1 MLCNRDLLR
10 NEEKS
15 IHHLVAV
22 CDKHP
27 SYCYG
32 HYLLGEEYLHRGDA
46 SSALQSFQNALRED
60 DSDYRVWLGLGDCH
74 LLRKDNR
81 TAAAHYCQALTIFP
95 SCSNAYCRLARA
107 WIQAGNLENAHQTV
121 NKGLSNDKNCMGVS
135 AARLFDLVVAPQSG
149 AIEEKQAIQEG
160 DLLLWE
166 GASAVQS
173 RDLGVYWYGSV
184 LSRNREYSWEQTNSL
199 LSKQDRFIARTS
211 DVFIETIRIRM
222 ASLMIQTTQK

>member
-15 IHHLVAV
+15 IHHLVSV
-22 CDKHP
+22 CEKHP

-74 LLRKDNR
+74 YLRKDNR

-95 SCSNAYCRLARA
+95 GCMNAYCRLARA

-121 NKGLSNDKNCMGVS
+121 NKGLSIDKNCMGVNVAVCVWS
-135 AARLFDLVVAPQSG
+135 SYCSSKRSSWRETNNTKRRSTAMRRCERGAVSRSRCISIWLSVITKSGIFLKANEFSFWRARS
-149 AIEEKQAIQEG
+149 IH
-160 DLLLWE
+160 
-166 GASAVQS
+166 
-173 RDLGVYWYGSV
+173 R
-184 LSRNREYSWEQTNSL
+184 TN
-199 LSKQDRFIARTS
+199 KWWPY
-211 DVFIETIRIRM
+211 
-222 ASLMIQTTQK
+222 

>member
-135 AARLFDLVVAPQSG
+135 VARLFDLVIAPQSG
-149 AIEEKQAIQEG
+149 AVEEKQAIQEG
-160 DLLLWE
+160 DLLL
-166 GASAVQS
+166 
-173 RDLGVYWYGSV
+173 
-184 LSRNREYSWEQTNSL
+184 
-199 LSKQDRFIARTS
+199 
-211 DVFIETIRIRM
+211 
-222 ASLMIQTTQK
+222 

>member
-32 HYLLGEEYLHRGDA
+32 HYLLGEEFLHRGDA
-46 SSALQSFQNALRED
+46 SAALQSFQNALRED

-74 LLRKDNR
+74 LLKKDNR

-95 SCSNAYCRLARA
+95 SCTNAYCRLAQA
-107 WIQAGNLENAHQTV
+107 WIQAGNFENAQQTI
-121 NKGLSNDKNCMGVS
+121 NRGLSIDKDCMGVMIES
-135 AARLFDLVVAPQSG
+135 ECDVVIASESG
-149 AIEEKQAIQEG
+149 ASEEEQALQEG
-160 DLLLWE
+160 DLLLRE
-166 GASAVQS
+166 GASAV
-173 RDLGVYWYGSV
+173 
-184 LSRNREYSWEQTNSL
+184 
-199 LSKQDRFIARTS
+199 
-211 DVFIETIRIRM
+211 
-222 ASLMIQTTQK
+222 